1 MILDY
6 CRDLFDILENLE
18 VLLKSS
24 EKLREDYRQ
33 KITDQIARQASILDI
48 LVSIGMIVYLMP
60 DKTVFFSNLVP
71 GTGPVDLF
79 FRMSAITF
87 LSLVLGYG
95 ARLGL
100 TWLWQR
106 NFLPAGRKDI
116 ARLFKKKYLRKQK
129 EIVEQ
134 IQRVLDSEMIKD
146 SKLPSDYMNTKSLNY
161 IIDCLEAGEVNT
173 LKEAINLLELES
185 RDSHV
190 HSLIKTENNTITRAW
205 TLIRNDKEERS

>member
-71 GTGPVDLF
+71 GTGPNV
-79 FRMSAITF
+79 I
-87 LSLVLGYG
+87 
-95 ARLGL
+95 
-100 TWLWQR
+100 
-106 NFLPAGRKDI
+106 K
-116 ARLFKKKYLRKQK
+116 LRKTEKQ
-129 EIVEQ
+129 EGSNHLLFYFI
-134 IQRVLDSEMIKD
+134 L
-146 SKLPSDYMNTKSLNY
+146 SKK
-161 IIDCLEAGEVNT
+161 NT
-173 LKEAINLLELES
+173 L
-185 RDSHV
+185 
-190 HSLIKTENNTITRAW
+190 LIQ
-205 TLIRNDKEERS
+205 LFYQ